1 MPRRNHYGHTPAC
14 HLAFA
19 LAHPVR
25 RHILLTAAQEGRVH
39 ALDVQREFPEY
50 CRTSTRDVLHV
61 MRDRGVLRTAE
72 TIPDCQGKPSQVC
85 YRLTDSAHQGLLE
98 LSAFLT
104 ELSSALE
111 AHRDETHP

>member
-14 HLAFA
+14 HLAFC
-19 LAHPVR
+19 LGHPVR

-72 TIPDCQGKPSQVC
+72 TIADCQGKPSQVC
-85 YRLTDSAHQGLLE
+85 YRLTEQARAGLTD

-104 ELSSALE
+104 ELSAALE
-111 AHRDETHP
+111 VPRETDR